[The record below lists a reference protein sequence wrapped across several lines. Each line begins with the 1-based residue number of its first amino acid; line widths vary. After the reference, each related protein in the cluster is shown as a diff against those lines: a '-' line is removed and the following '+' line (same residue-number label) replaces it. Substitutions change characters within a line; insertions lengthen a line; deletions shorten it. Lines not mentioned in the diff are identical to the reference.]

1 MDKACARGAAAERQ
15 RIRRRRQAGIVLSP
29 FMDSASPAPRG
40 GRGALVVRLA
50 KQLASQL
57 FPEVTLTAP
66 ELEALVDAVK
76 AGATS
81 RHTLECLAGDRPP
94 GDWIGEVSAA
104 TRIELAHLLARAPLA
119 PPVRPAPPEV
129 KEVQEVAIDAGLVL
143 DPQTGA
149 WVRRR

>member
-1 MDKACARGAAAERQ
+1 M
-15 RIRRRRQAGIVLSP
+15 
-29 FMDSASPAPRG
+29 
-40 GRGALVVRLA
+40 RLA
-50 KQLASQL
+50 KQLASRVL
-57 FPEVTLTAP
+57 PEITLTAP

-94 GDWIGEVSAA
+94 SDWIGEVPA
-104 TRIELAHLLARAPLA
+104 TTRTELALLLARAPLA

-143 DPQTGA
+143 DPRTGA